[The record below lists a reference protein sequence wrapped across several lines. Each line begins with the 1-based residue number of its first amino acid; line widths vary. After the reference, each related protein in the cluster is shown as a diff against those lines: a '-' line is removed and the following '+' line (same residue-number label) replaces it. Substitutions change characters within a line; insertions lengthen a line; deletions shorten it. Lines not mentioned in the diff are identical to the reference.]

1 MDYFKELFTS
11 PCLLLG
17 CIFYARLNSV
27 YHPDLLFKKHIV
39 LKNSRLSKILVS
51 GVIMLDFNKSI
62 KNEHREKMSVA
73 GIILYIVIG
82 ISFIFWLICLF
93 LGTEF
98 LGSSDSF
105 VVSILFLAF
114 LIDLLNSFS
123 VHPDKS
129 IGKKLIYFIGTLLLL
144 LIIAL
149 GFYVS
154 VIEFIELL

>member
-1 MDYFKELFTS
+1 
-11 PCLLLG
+11 
-17 CIFYARLNSV
+17 
-27 YHPDLLFKKHIV
+27 
-39 LKNSRLSKILVS
+39 
-51 GVIMLDFNKSI
+51 
-62 KNEHREKMSVA
+62 MSVA
-73 GIILYIVIG
+73 GIILYIAIG

-123 VHPDKS
+123 VHPDRSK
-129 IGKKLIYFIGTLLLL
+129 GKKLIYFIGTLLLL

-149 GFYVS
+149 GFYFS